1 MTAIAPSGKHI
12 AVFFDIDGTLLAP
25 PSLERQFVAALRR
38 QGAIPLRNYYLWLA
52 RAARLSAGGLAGMR
66 HANKMYLR
74 GIRASECA
82 GKKQQTA
89 QPGFIAYKPR
99 DGAAVAV
106 PRFFPA
112 AIDQVLWH
120 ARRGHAIVL
129 VSGTLE
135 PLAMEVGLALTMLLA
150 VRGVAATVAVCAT
163 QLEENGG
170 RWTGRIVGE
179 AMFGEAKA
187 RAARRMIR
195 ENKFDARQCY
205 AYGNSW
211 SDLPMLDAVGQAAV
225 VNPSWRLAAVARKEN
240 WQVLIWPERKNSAQ
254 NSLRTQSARRRVE
267 EIWEK
272 VG

>member
-1 MTAIAPSGKHI
+1 MTAIARGDIHI
-12 AVFFDIDGTLLAP
+12 AAFFDIDGTLLAP
-25 PSLERQFVAALRR
+25 PSLERQFFTTLRR
-38 QGAIPLRNYYLWLA
+38 QGAIPLRNYFLWLA
-52 RAARLSAGGLAGMR
+52 WAARLSLRGFAAMR

-89 QPGFIAYKPR
+89 QPEFIAHKPR
-99 DGAAVAV
+99 DGTAVAV
-106 PRFFPA
+106 PRVFPA

-129 VSGTLE
+129 VSGTLG

-170 RWTGRIVGE
+170 RWTGRIVGQ

-187 RAARRMIR
+187 RAVRRMIR
-195 ENKFDARQCY
+195 ENQLDVRQCY
-205 AYGNSW
+205 AYGDSLA
-211 SDLPMLDAVGQAAV
+211 DRAMLDAVGRASV
-225 VNPSWRLAAVARKEN
+225 VNPSWRLARIARKKR
-240 WQVLIWPERKNSAQ
+240 WPLLAWAEEKSSTQ
-254 NSLRTQSARRRVE
+254 SSLRTQSTQRKTEA
-267 EIWEK
+267 IWER